1 MKAVDSDV
9 DIVVS
14 GVECGG
20 TVALLTWPRVVRG
33 WHRDLNSS
41 SVWSVRTRT
50 RRKRGTDTA
59 DAGLQMA
66 LLILSAV
73 PAISDTTQIY
83 TILLSP
89 SFLNN

>member
-20 TVALLTWPRVVRG
+20 TMALLTWPRVVRG
-33 WHRDLNSS
+33 WHRDLNSR
-41 SVWSVRTRT
+41 SVWSVWTRT

-66 LLILSAV
+66 LLILTA